1 MSRFPLRTLS
11 NMSAWPRSTSAA
23 AWTGVAPIGTTLHPP
38 RLCRSSASI
47 DAGGPDG
54 GFHPWQPLA
63 STSNP
68 RYAVRTLRV
77 IIVHLLVT
85 RLSAAGTGRGPGGC
99 PRDLGR
105 GYWKA
110 LGKGECPAS

>member
-1 MSRFPLRTLS
+1 
-11 NMSAWPRSTSAA
+11 MSAWPRSTSAA

-54 GFHPWQPLA
+54 VFHPSQPLA

-68 RYAVRTLRV
+68 RYAVPTLRV
-77 IIVHLLVT
+77 IIVHLLFT
-85 RLSAAGTGRGPGGC
+85 RLSAAGTRRRPG
-99 PRDLGR
+99 
-105 GYWKA
+105 A
-110 LGKGECPAS
+110 